1 MDEAEFFKSWNK
13 SSTVRYQTPFIEST
27 EKDFYFFQ
35 VVTLVSEREARI
47 VRRFRFPM
55 YKSYQRLYFSE
66 DNNLMLEQLEG
77 RKVQLYEWF
86 GDSGSTKNGVFQIVK
101 RLHMYPYHL
110 EPRTPFLTLNTPCF
124 ERYIDFNDEIEAFV
138 IIETRTQKQIAKIPR
153 TALFMNGKETPVL
166 MMKRFKWMDSRF
178 FKYITAGGIERII
191 DTQDD
196 FKEVGYNVIQDINTA
211 DDSIRHFY
219 DSFPPFGPA
228 DVSISL
234 DIIQNKYKS
243 A

>member
-13 SSTVRYQTPFIEST
+13 SSTVRHQTPFIEST

-138 IIETRTQKQIAKIPR
+138 IIETRT
-153 TALFMNGKETPVL
+153 
-166 MMKRFKWMDSRF
+166 
-178 FKYITAGGIERII
+178 
-191 DTQDD
+191 
-196 FKEVGYNVIQDINTA
+196 
-211 DDSIRHFY
+211 
-219 DSFPPFGPA
+219 
-228 DVSISL
+228 
-234 DIIQNKYKS
+234 
-243 A
+243 